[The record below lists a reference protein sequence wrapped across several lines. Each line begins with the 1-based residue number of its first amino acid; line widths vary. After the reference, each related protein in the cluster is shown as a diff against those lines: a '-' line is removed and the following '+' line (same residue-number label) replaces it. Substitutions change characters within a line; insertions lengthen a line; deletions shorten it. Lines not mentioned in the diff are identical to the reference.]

1 MVSHRP
7 GISSVRRHLLM
18 ATGVDACGVP
28 DLVGDCRREPDLRGH
43 ERRRRDLLALGADL
57 ERRGS
62 DAGQRHLSRQHHR
75 ADLLRSGRGGCSRFG
90 RRHVGVGHGRGRIGF
105 WNRVCQ
111 RALHRRLAG
120 HQHALAGVPPCG
132 SSTSSPAPPAAAAPT
147 APTPPTSAPASPPAA
162 IYFSPF
168 SSTDSRTWL
177 QLGDQ
182 SVATV
187 YSDQWESQCTLP
199 RLAYTAALA
208 KLAPG
213 QTIGTLAGW
222 SAGRLGPID
231 FLANATPT
239 QEQQLNYIILIDPG
253 NESDLSGCD
262 RFMDA
267 GDLLAGWLRAN
278 PDAHLAVISSS
289 VISQQNNSQ
298 GYPGDLLQ
306 RDSQSGRRVRPGFAI
321 PRAHV

>member
-1 MVSHRP
+1 
-7 GISSVRRHLLM
+7 
-18 ATGVDACGVP
+18 
-28 DLVGDCRREPDLRGH
+28 
-43 ERRRRDLLALGADL
+43 
-57 ERRGS
+57 
-62 DAGQRHLSRQHHR
+62 
-75 ADLLRSGRGGCSRFG
+75 
-90 RRHVGVGHGRGRIGF
+90 
-105 WNRVCQ
+105 
-111 RALHRRLAG
+111 
-120 HQHALAGVPPCG
+120 
-132 SSTSSPAPPAAAAPT
+132 
-147 APTPPTSAPASPPAA
+147 
-162 IYFSPF
+162 
-168 SSTDSRTWL
+168 
-177 QLGDQ
+177 
-182 SVATV
+182 V

-298 GYPGDLLQ
+298 GIQETYFNAIRNQAAEYGQDLQSRVLTCNYSLDHYHAFFAGQYWIAHDLGTTSCPTLSDGSGTYPSTAGWH
-306 RDSQSGRRVRPGFAI
+306 P
-321 PRAHV
+321 

>member
-1 MVSHRP
+1 MFQ
-7 GISSVRRHLLM
+7 VR
-18 ATGVDACGVP
+18 ATT
-28 DLVGDCRREPDLRGH
+28 
-43 ERRRRDLLALGADL
+43 
-57 ERRGS
+57 
-62 DAGQRHLSRQHHR
+62 
-75 ADLLRSGRGGCSRFG
+75 
-90 RRHVGVGHGRGRIGF
+90 
-105 WNRVCQ
+105 
-111 RALHRRLAG
+111 
-120 HQHALAGVPPCG
+120 CG
-132 SSTSSPAPPAAAAPT
+132 SWPRSWADRVLEPG
-147 APTPPTSAPASPPAA
+147 
-162 IYFSPF
+162 FSPF

-177 QLGDQ
+177 RLGDQ

-222 SAGRLGPID
+222 SAGRRGPID

-298 GYPGDLLQ
+298 GIQATYVNAIRNQAAEYGQDLQSRVLTCNYSLDHYHAFFAGQYWIAHDLGTTSCPTLSDGSGTYPSTAGWH
-306 RDSQSGRRVRPGFAI
+306 P
-321 PRAHV
+321 